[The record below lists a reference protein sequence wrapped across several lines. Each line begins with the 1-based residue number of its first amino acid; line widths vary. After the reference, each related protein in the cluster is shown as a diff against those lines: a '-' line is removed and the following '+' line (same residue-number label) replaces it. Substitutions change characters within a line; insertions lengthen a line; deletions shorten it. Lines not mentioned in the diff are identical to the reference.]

1 MFATPPR
8 VAAAFSDSP
17 LSAIA
22 TQRKR
27 RITVMD
33 GYDSGHA
40 AVDGDDAQLTNDGD
54 ATVPGEDEGDV
65 FEVEAI
71 IGRQGGRNGRP
82 LEYCVRWVSRPYPS
96 VPRVS
101 WLTFDAVER
110 IHPR

>member
-1 MFATPPR
+1 MLATPPR

-27 RITVMD
+27 RITAMD
-33 GYDSGHA
+33 GYDPGHA
-40 AVDGDDAQLTNDGD
+40 AVDDVEAQLVDAGD
-54 ATVPGEDEGDV
+54 ATMPGDDEGDV

-82 LEYCVRWVSRPYPS
+82 LEYCVRWVSMITPM
-96 VPRVS
+96 
-101 WLTFDAVER
+101 
-110 IHPR
+110 

>member
-27 RITVMD
+27 RTTAAMD

-40 AVDGDDAQLTNDGD
+40 AVDDVETHLVGAGD
-54 ATVPGEDEGDV
+54 ATMPGDDEGDV

-82 LEYCVRWVSRPYPS
+82 LEYCVRWVSRTVS
-96 VPRVS
+96 IRTPR
-101 WLTFDAVER
+101 
-110 IHPR
+110 